1 MWFISVFGS
10 TMIMASIF
18 TMYGDVTPFKCH
30 IRLTG
35 LLTGYYIC
43 ILPIF
48 CKLITNV
55 PDNNRYSA
63 WVQSHLYL
71 FLLLMVSVEALLNL
85 SRLLIP
91 LYEVEKIIVSDGD
104 NFNKCVKQSGF
115 GLVIYCIEIVWILMV
130 PLCSLFLLFIE
141 WNLKSTRYQ
150 VRCITASIFTTI
162 LSSIV
167 YIIFTKLYIKNYIA
181 YHLFYSCNFY
191 ILSLSNYT
199 FIYGLEIVQSLI
211 RNEKEEEY
219 EEILKNLKL
228 DIVKSSTIPEDS
240 DYDATEKSE
249 NGSLSTS
256 RKILSSQNN
265 TAQHPEITQNTS
277 IKKSSNY
284 ILQLHYKEDNEPSQN

>member
-1 MWFISVFGS
+1 
-10 TMIMASIF
+10 
-18 TMYGDVTPFKCH
+18 
-30 IRLTG
+30 
-35 LLTGYYIC
+35 
-43 ILPIF
+43 
-48 CKLITNV
+48 
-55 PDNNRYSA
+55 
-63 WVQSHLYL
+63 
-71 FLLLMVSVEALLNL
+71 
-85 SRLLIP
+85 
-91 LYEVEKIIVSDGD
+91 
-104 NFNKCVKQSGF
+104 
-115 GLVIYCIEIVWILMV
+115 
-130 PLCSLFLLFIE
+130 
-141 WNLKSTRYQ
+141 
-150 VRCITASIFTTI
+150 
-162 LSSIV
+162 V